1 MKSDKYLHS
10 ELQMPIN
17 YVHVLSNDDIDM
29 PNQVNSAL
37 CLRQQK
43 VVDYI
48 PATVVVS

>member
-1 MKSDKYLHS
+1 MKRDKYLHS

-29 PNQVNSAL
+29 PNHSAL

>member
-1 MKSDKYLHS
+1 MKRDKYLHS

-29 PNQVNSAL
+29 PNLNSAL